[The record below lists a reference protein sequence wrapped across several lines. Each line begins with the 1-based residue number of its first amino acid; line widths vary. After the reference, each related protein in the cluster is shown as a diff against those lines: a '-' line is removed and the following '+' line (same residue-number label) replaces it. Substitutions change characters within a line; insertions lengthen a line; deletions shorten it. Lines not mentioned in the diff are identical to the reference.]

1 MINGPHDES
10 HDSPDSTDSTDAM
23 LDALL
28 RRADRGAPSFAREA
42 LDARIME
49 QASFALAS
57 RRRRARTSLADTLAA
72 WVRIALPM
80 AAAAAI
86 VAAAYLSS
94 LETTSVAEA
103 ELRDS
108 DPAALLGALE
118 SGASGGL
125 AQRVIASDVM
135 TRAASVAV
143 PQ

>member
-1 MINGPHDES
+1 MINGPQDES
-10 HDSPDSTDSTDAM
+10 HDSPDSTDPM

-28 RRADRGAPSFAREA
+28 RRADRGVPSCARDA

-86 VAAAYLSS
+86 VAAAYLTR
-94 LETTSVAEA
+94 LDTTSVAEA

-125 AQRVIASDVM
+125 TQRVIASDVM
-135 TRAASVAV
+135 TTAASVAV

>member
-1 MINGPHDES
+1 MMVGPHDES
-10 HDSPDSTDSTDAM
+10 HDSTDPM

-28 RRADRGAPSFAREA
+28 RRGDRGAPPFLQSA
-42 LDARIME
+42 LETRI
-49 QASFALAS
+49 LAQVAFPLAA
-57 RRRRARTSLADTLAA
+57 RRRDARTSLADTLAA
-72 WVRIALPM
+72 WVRVALPL

-86 VAAAYLSS
+86 VAAAFLTR
-94 LETTSVAEA
+94 LETTSIAEA

-135 TRAASVAV
+135 SAAASVAE